1 MLTAESPF
9 AAAGDVL
16 ATEVFGYSILQL
28 AIGGLAIAGVIGGVR
43 WAFGKAFE
51 KA

>member
-1 MLTAESPF
+1 MTTLGSPL
-9 AAAGDVL
+9 AAASDVL

-28 AIGGLAIAGVIGGVR
+28 AIGGLAVAGVIGGVR
-43 WAFGKAFE
+43 WAFGKALG